1 MYIIGILI
9 GLYLQI
15 SVVFL
20 CISLLIIS
28 IIIYLF
34 SRKISYVI
42 ILIFV
47 IIGNVYVKYIDVD
60 YEKFY
65 KNIPIES
72 EIKAIVISNPAE
84 KEYKRTYNIVISELN
99 GIELGNKKKLIFNLK
114 KSDSKSAVPKIR

>member
-20 CISLLIIS
+20 CISLLILS
-28 IIIYLF
+28 VIIYLS

-42 ILIFV
+42 LLICV
-47 IIGNVYVKYIDVD
+47 IIGNVYVNYIDVD

-65 KNIPIES
+65 KNIPIEV
-72 EIKAIVISNPAE
+72 EIRAIVISDSIE
-84 KEYKRTYNIVISELN
+84 KEYKRTYNIVVSELN
-99 GIELGNKKKLIFNLK
+99 GSKLDNKKKLIFNLK
-114 KSDSKSAVPKIR
+114 KSDSKSEVPKIR

>member
-72 EIKAIVISNPAE
+72 EIKAIVISI
-84 KEYKRTYNIVISELN
+84 RQ
-99 GIELGNKKKLIFNLK
+99 K
-114 KSDSKSAVPKIR
+114 KSIRELIT

>member
-20 CISLLIIS
+20 CISLLIVS
-28 IIIYLF
+28 VIIYLS

-42 ILIFV
+42 LLICV
-47 IIGNVYVKYIDVD
+47 IIGNVYVNYIDVD

-65 KNIPIES
+65 KNIPIEV
-72 EIKAIVISNPAE
+72 EIRAIVISDPVE
-84 KEYKRTYNIVISELN
+84 KEYKRTYNIVVSKLN
-99 GIELGNKKKLIFNLK
+99 GSKLDNKKKLIFNLK
-114 KSDSKSAVPKIR
+114 KSDSKSEVPKIR

>member
-28 IIIYLF
+28 VIIYLS

-42 ILIFV
+42 LLICV
-47 IIGNVYVKYIDVD
+47 IIGNVYVTYIDVD

-65 KNIPIES
+65 KNIPIEV
-72 EIKAIVISNPAE
+72 EIKAIVISDSVE
-84 KEYKRTYNIVISELN
+84 KEYKRTYNIVVSELN
-99 GIELGNKKKLIFNLK
+99 GSKLDNKKKLIFNLK
-114 KSDSKSAVPKIR
+114 KSDNKSIIPKIR